1 MLWSFIHILAYFGNC
16 DLFDFCSRRCL
27 ELLKL
32 QAKPSSLETHEVQ
45 IGGLS
50 VFLLGFLLVQEL
62 LQMHNP
68 KMSSEEKGGAVS

>member
-1 MLWSFIHILAYFGNC
+1 M
-16 DLFDFCSRRCL
+16 

-32 QAKPSSLETHEVQ
+32 QAKPSSLETHDVQ

-50 VFLLGFLLVQEL
+50 VLLLGFLLVQEL

-68 KMSSEEKGGAVS
+68 KMSRKEKGGAVS

>member
-1 MLWSFIHILAYFGNC
+1 
-16 DLFDFCSRRCL
+16 L

-45 IGGLS
+45 IGGLP
-50 VFLLGFLLVQEL
+50 VFLLGFLSVQEL

-68 KMSSEEKGGAVS
+68 KMSSEEKGGEVS